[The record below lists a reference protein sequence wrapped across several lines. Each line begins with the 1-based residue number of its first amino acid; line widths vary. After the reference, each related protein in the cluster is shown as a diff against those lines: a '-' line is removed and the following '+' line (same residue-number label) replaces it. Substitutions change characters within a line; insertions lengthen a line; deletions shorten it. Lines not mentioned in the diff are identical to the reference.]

1 MDLKLFEDF
10 LALAETRKSDGTRRP
25 RRRLVAGNLGP
36 ARTGVPA
43 ACARWRSGMD
53 IDFQVRIFRP
63 ITRPPKPAERLWSLL
78 MRGMPSVREFF

>member
-1 MDLKLFEDF
+1 
-10 LALAETRKSDGTRRP
+10 
-25 RRRLVAGNLGP
+25 
-36 ARTGVPA
+36 
-43 ACARWRSGMD
+43 MD